1 MISISKHSKDG
12 FTLIEILI
20 AVALVLILGGI
31 ATFSYRGLVE
41 KNARRGTIV
50 TLKAIKGFI
59 EQYQEDMDEY
69 PESLRD
75 LVKKPA
81 SEKAAENW
89 HGPYT
94 DKEPRDGW
102 KHTFYYAPTSEGGE
116 HPYALYSYGPK
127 GKGAPKTEW
136 IDAWKQ

>member
-31 ATFSYRGLVE
+31 ATFSYRGIVAAS
-41 KNARRGTIV
+41 ARKATLT
-50 TLKAIKGFI
+50 TLKTIRSVI
-59 EQYQEDMDEY
+59 EQYEGDIGEL

-75 LVKKPA
+75 LVKKP
-81 SEKAAENW
+81 SNEKAAENW
-89 HGPYT
+89 QGPYLE
-94 DKEPRDGW
+94 KEAKDGW
-102 KHTFYYAPTSEGGE
+102 KHAFYYSPTAEGD